1 MANYREPQW
10 LLPNE
15 KNLAMPASD
24 ATVGSGLAEDRHS
37 LYSMDFDGTGLIN
50 CGNSINVIT
59 SNYSISLW
67 LKFTDTANR
76 VVCEKGSNDEL
87 ALQLGGSGYAG
98 KISWIGGP
106 DYRVFI
112 DETINDGQWHN
123 VVCVADGSVSYMYLD
138 GVLKTTGGNKIQA
151 SSNTSDF
158 HIGSRGGAIGIV
170 IS

>member
-37 LYSMDFDGTGLIN
+37 LYSIDFDGTGLIN

-76 VVCEKGSNDEL
+76 VVCEKGSN
-87 ALQLGGSGYAG
+87 
-98 KISWIGGP
+98 
-106 DYRVFI
+106 
-112 DETINDGQWHN
+112 
-123 VVCVADGSVSYMYLD
+123 
-138 GVLKTTGGNKIQA
+138 
-151 SSNTSDF
+151 
-158 HIGSRGGAIGIV
+158 
-170 IS
+170 